1 MSSTQRFMFFV
12 LVVAVVIETG
22 LVESRFQ
29 KQNAVQQPGLVNQK
43 RPFCNAFTGCGMKR
57 SPTAM
62 DTEEFLSRL
71 SKQIMA
77 EVELWNLF
85 RQRAGKSANIVTDKN
100 QMERM
105 KISPF
110 LDLLAAEMSQRR
122 PISDGIQTLNE
133 ED

>member
-1 MSSTQRFMFFV
+1 MSPTQRSMTFF
-12 LVVAVVIETG
+12 LVMAIVIATG
-22 LVESRFQ
+22 LVESTFQ
-29 KQNAVQQPGLVNQK
+29 KRNAVRQPGLVNQK

-57 SPTAM
+57 SPTGM

-85 RQRAGKSANIVTDKN
+85 RQRADKTATLVADKN
-100 QMERM
+100 QLERK
-105 KISPF
+105 KISPI
-110 LDLLAAEMSQRR
+110 LDFLAAKMSQRR
-122 PISDGIQTLNE
+122 PILEGIQTLNE